1 LKSRQATLKALLDTP
16 FILPSLGIDVG
27 KKVTESLKK
36 LADLNADIHFS
47 HFSIIEALWV
57 AARLSKNTNLNQESF
72 RIGLRS
78 ILESRRYIKVE
89 EDSEVFNQAL
99 KLYVLG
105 HKDMIDNILYASSVC
120 FNLTLIT
127 LDTELKEFIHSR
139 GLRDTLTSPNQIS

>member
-1 LKSRQATLKALLDTP
+1 LKALLDTT

-27 KKVTESLKK
+27 KEVIESLKK
-36 LADLNADIHFS
+36 LADLNADIYFS

-57 AARLSKNTNLNQESF
+57 AARLSKSTNFNQESF

-78 ILESRRYIKVE
+78 IMESRRYIKVE

-99 KLYVLG
+99 KLRILG
-105 HKDMIDNILYASSVC
+105 HKDMIDNILYASSIC

-127 LDTELKEFIHSR
+127 LDTELKEFIHSK
-139 GLRDTLTSPNQIS
+139 GLHDTLTSPNQIS

>member
-1 LKSRQATLKALLDTP
+1 LKALLDTT

-27 KKVTESLKK
+27 KEVLEGLKK
-36 LADLNADIHFS
+36 LADLNADIYFS
-47 HFSIIEALWV
+47 YFSIIEALWV
-57 AARLSKNTNLNQESF
+57 AARLSKSTNFNQESF

-99 KLYVLG
+99 KLYILG

-120 FNLTLIT
+120 FDLMLIT
-127 LDTELKEFIHSR
+127 LDTELKEFIR
-139 GLRDTLTSPNQIS
+139 IKGLRDTLISPNQIF